1 MNCSNLQDIVGMRC
15 NQIGNA
21 IEVVTPFTFYDGD
34 SIELFAQSYETQIL
48 FFDDGFTLH
57 HLHDAGIRIANNKKR
72 WSPLKEIASNYGV
85 SLSEDGV
92 FETLCPSSNPSL
104 GFARMVS
111 TLLGI
116 ASWEREQAGVSI
128 DSAWLVD
135 EVAFH
140 LKAWKSEAAFVEKPK
155 VRGFSGRVITFDFEF
170 DGQYID
176 AISPH
181 SNSTGAALRK
191 VVDLNSNPNHEKKD
205 VLVIVD
211 DRLLPDVAKQEMGI
225 IGRVASTWSVS
236 SLIAKSGVESVRQ

>member
-1 MNCSNLQDIVGMRC
+1 MNCGGLQELVGMHC

-34 SIELFAQSYETQIL
+34 SIELFAKSYETQIL

-72 WSPLKEIASNYGV
+72 WSPIKEIAGNYGV

-92 FETLCPSSNPSL
+92 LETLCSSANPSQ

-111 TLLGI
+111 ALLGI
-116 ASWEREQAGVSI
+116 ASWEREQAGVEI
-128 DSAWLVD
+128 DTAWLID
-135 EVAFH
+135 EVAIH
-140 LKAWKSEAAFVEKPK
+140 LKAWKPNAAFVEKPK

-176 AISPH
+176 AIGPH
-181 SNSTGAALRK
+181 SASTGAALRK
-191 VVDLNSNPNHEKKD
+191 VVDLNSNPNHEKKE

-211 DRLLPDVAKQEMGI
+211 DRQQPELAKQEMGI

-236 SLIAKSGVESVRQ
+236 SLIAKSGFESARQ

>member
-1 MNCSNLQDIVGMRC
+1 MNCDSLQDIVGMRC

-57 HLHDAGIRIANNKKR
+57 HLHDAGIKIANNKKR
-72 WSPLKEIASNYGV
+72 WSPIKEIAGNYGV
-85 SLSEDGV
+85 SLSDDGV
-92 FETLCPSSNPSL
+92 LETLCSTSNPSL

-116 ASWEREQAGVSI
+116 ASWEREQTGVAI
-128 DSAWLVD
+128 DSAWLID

-140 LKAWKSEAAFVEKPK
+140 LKAWKPTVAFIEKPK
-155 VRGFSGRVITFDFEF
+155 VRGFSGRIITFDFDF

-176 AISPH
+176 AVHPH
-181 SNSTGAALRK
+181 SASTGAALRK
-191 VVDLNSNPNHEKKD
+191 VVDLNSNPSYEKKD

-211 DRLLPDVAKQEMGI
+211 DRFNPELAKQEMGI
-225 IGRVASTWSVS
+225 IGRVANTWPIT
-236 SLIAKSGVESVRQ
+236 SLISKSGVGSVKQ